1 MTQPEEE
8 ILIIKDDDEQVPEIS
23 THRAFLYSLAF
34 PGWGEKY
41 AGAFSRSSLTGALL
55 FFFVILLFYSFY
67 DFFSGV
73 ATVFTSAAKGV
84 NARQMTDK
92 ANSVQSSVIYLI
104 IAIFGIYFVWLW
116 GIISSIE
123 VGRARRLKDGLKAE
137 ESPLW
142 AIAMNYLCPGS
153 GHVYVGDKS
162 WGHCLFGACLLGTLL
177 IVPSGIEFMEQIRT
191 LGDKGLGPQGIIRE
205 ARNLQALLTFGIGT
219 LIGLAVQAL
228 AIAEVSSALSKQ
240 FCTQYEKKRPVR
252 LFLLAL
258 INYVCPG
265 AAQILV
271 SRETIGFQIVY
282 TYVGVRLAIGLLLGM
297 EIITPGQANL
307 AAWLSTIIQWSA
319 MVETPVRELIE
330 EPTNS
335 KGEQSVQSE
344 A

>member
-1 MTQPEEE
+1 MSQSEEE
-8 ILIIKDDDEQVPEIS
+8 ILIIKDDDEKDPEIS
-23 THRAFLYSLAF
+23 THRAFFYSMAL

-73 ATVFTSAAKGV
+73 AGVFTSAAKGV
-84 NARQMTDK
+84 SARQMTEK
-92 ANSVQSSVIYLI
+92 ANSVQGSVVYLI

-116 GIISSIE
+116 GIISSVE
-123 VGRARRLKDGLKAE
+123 MGRERRINDGLQPE
-137 ESPLW
+137 QSPLW
-142 AIAMNYLCPGS
+142 AIGMSYICPGS

-177 IVPSGIEFMEQIRT
+177 IVPSGLEFMEQIRT
-191 LGDKGLGPQGIIRE
+191 LGDKGLGPQGIMRE

-219 LIGLAVQAL
+219 LLGLAVQAL
-228 AIAEVSSALSKQ
+228 AIAEVSNSLSKQ
-240 FCTQYEKKRPVR
+240 FCAQYEKKRPAR

-265 AAQILV
+265 AAQILAG
-271 SRETIGFQIVY
+271 RGTIGFQIIY
-282 TYVGVRLAIGLLLGM
+282 TYVGVRLSIGLLLGM
-297 EIITPGQANL
+297 ELIAPGQAQL
-307 AAWLSTIIQWSA
+307 AAWLSTIIQWAA
-319 MVETPVRELIE
+319 MVEAPVRELIE

-335 KGEQSVQSE
+335 ADEQSGQSE